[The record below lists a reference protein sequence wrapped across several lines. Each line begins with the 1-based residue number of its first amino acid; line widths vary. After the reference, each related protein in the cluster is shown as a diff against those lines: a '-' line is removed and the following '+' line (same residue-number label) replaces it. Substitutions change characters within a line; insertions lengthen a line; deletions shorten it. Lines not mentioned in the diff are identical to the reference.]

1 MDSALSLRLDF
12 ERNEIKEN
20 TIEKKLNDSVLVSKL
35 MTDFEKHP
43 LFACFRIMGIS
54 EIPFSQT
61 LDYTKNLIKYINEE
75 VATAEGFSCL
85 GGVQEIVPCYNAMLL
100 EAYSRLGL
108 AQTKEAQAAL
118 HWLVQYQLFERNQT
132 TSWAY
137 DGICK
142 HGGCLGKIPC
152 YIGIGKTVRALITYA
167 EFSEDDDPI
176 VEELIQKGTDY
187 MLEHHMY
194 GRLST
199 GKPIS
204 AHITDIMMP
213 QNYAFSFT
221 DLVYIVGKRKL
232 QQSEKVKPLL
242 SLLEE
247 KSVSQN
253 EWKIDYIYKYK
264 GYIPFETRRKPSEW
278 ISSLF
283 PIWLGN

>member
-20 TIEKKLNDSVLVSKL
+20 TIEKKLNDSLLVSKL
-35 MTDFEKHP
+35 TTDFLRHP

-61 LDYTKNLIKYINEE
+61 LDYTKNLIKYINKEIVTEE
-75 VATAEGFSCL
+75 EFSCL
-85 GGVQEIVPCYNAMLL
+85 GGVQEVVPCYNAMLL

-118 HWLVQYQLFERNQT
+118 YWIIQYQLFERNQT
-132 TSWAY
+132 TSWSY

-142 HGGCLGKIPC
+142 HGWCLGKIPC

-167 EFSEDDDPI
+167 EFSEKDDPTI
-176 VEELIQKGTDY
+176 KELIQKGIDY

-213 QNYAFSFT
+213 QNYALSFT